1 LSSPGDACAKANQAI
16 GTGTL
21 TFGSFDSMI
30 RNDHA
35 EFIGNCLIAI

>member
-1 LSSPGDACAKANQAI
+1 MPAPNRSQAI
-16 GTGTL
+16 GVGIL